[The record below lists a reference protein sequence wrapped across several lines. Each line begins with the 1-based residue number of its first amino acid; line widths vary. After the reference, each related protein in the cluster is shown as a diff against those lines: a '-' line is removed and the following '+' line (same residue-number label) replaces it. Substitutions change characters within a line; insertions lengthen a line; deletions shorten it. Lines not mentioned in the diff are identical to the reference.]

1 MPARCVLNGLFTEP
15 VLPLVH
21 ITESVI
27 LHPKRKSST
36 KHSTGTKKKQKTVG
50 IIVVKPIP
58 MTCSQIS
65 ASNLNGKKVD
75 TPIEESKAE
84 KIHLKSNS
92 SVIDLT
98 NGVMMYLL

>member
-1 MPARCVLNGLFTEP
+1 
-15 VLPLVH
+15 
-21 ITESVI
+21 
-27 LHPKRKSST
+27 
-36 KHSTGTKKKQKTVG
+36 
-50 IIVVKPIP
+50 